1 MASLDMIKRVTKKI
15 APGRI
20 PSFNEV
26 HVIKALETIGTQD
39 GVGRKKLSTELELG
53 EGATRT
59 LIKHLKTE
67 QLVVVSRLGITLTES
82 GEALFSALRSH
93 LSEGVEIPRS
103 PLTMGPHNI
112 AVLVKNVGQ
121 AVKYG
126 LEQRDAAIRV
136 GASGATTLIFHQDR
150 MSMPGVA
157 GDIFKDASA
166 VRRIL
171 LTRLH
176 PQENDVI
183 IIGSAQTKRE
193 AEFGAKMSAFELL
206 TRQQ

>member
-1 MASLDMIKRVTKKI
+1 MVSLDVIKRVTNKI
-15 APGRI
+15 APGRS
-20 PSFNEV
+20 PSFNEA
-26 HVIKALETIGTQD
+26 HVIKALEAIGIQ
-39 GVGRKKLSTELELG
+39 GSVGRKKLSTELELG
-53 EGATRT
+53 EGAART

-67 QLVVVSRLGITLTES
+67 QLVVVSRRGITLTKF
-82 GEALFSALRSH
+82 GKALFSALRSY
-93 LSEGVEIPRS
+93 LSEGVEIPPS

-112 AVLVKNVGQ
+112 AILVKNTGQ

-136 GASGATTLIFHQDR
+136 GASGATTLICQQNR
-150 MSMPGVA
+150 LAMPGVTE
-157 GDIFKDASA
+157 DVFTDAPA

-171 LTRLH
+171 MTRLH

-183 IIGSAQTKRE
+183 IIGSAETKRE
-193 AEFGAKMSAFELL
+193 AEFGAKMSAFKLL